1 MRHGETA
8 TAWALYDELIEKGM
22 TPSEDTWDAL
32 FKEATKTEGD
42 EGSEAVSEP
51 EHQEK
56 LLGILLYMRN
66 NQIYPQHRLAS
77 SIKSWFER

>member
-1 MRHGETA
+1 MRHGEPA
-8 TAWALYDELIEKGM
+8 TAWALHDELIEKGM
-22 TPSEDTWDAL
+22 TPSEDAWDAL

-42 EGSEAVSEP
+42 GGSEAVSEA
-51 EHQEK
+51 ENREK

-66 NQIYPQHRLAS
+66 NQIYPQHRLVS

>member
-1 MRHGETA
+1 MKHGEPTM
-8 TAWALYDELIEKGM
+8 AWALYDEVIEKGM

-32 FKEATKTEGD
+32 FKEATKTEVD
-42 EGSEAVSEP
+42 EGSDAASEP

-56 LLGILLYMRN
+56 LLGILLYMRD

-77 SIKSWFER
+77 SVKSWFER

>member
-1 MRHGETA
+1 MKHGEPTM
-8 TAWALYDELIEKGM
+8 AWALYDELIVKGM
-22 TPSEDTWDAL
+22 TPSEDTWHAL
-32 FKEATKTEGD
+32 FKEATKTGGD
-42 EGSEAVSEP
+42 EGSEAASEP

>member
-1 MRHGETA
+1 MKHGEA
-8 TAWALYDELIEKGM
+8 TMAWALYDELIKKGM

-32 FKEATKTEGD
+32 FREATKMEGD
-42 EGSEAVSEP
+42 EGSENASEP

-56 LLGILLYMRN
+56 LLGILLYMRD
-66 NQIYPQHRLAS
+66 NQIYPQHKLAS